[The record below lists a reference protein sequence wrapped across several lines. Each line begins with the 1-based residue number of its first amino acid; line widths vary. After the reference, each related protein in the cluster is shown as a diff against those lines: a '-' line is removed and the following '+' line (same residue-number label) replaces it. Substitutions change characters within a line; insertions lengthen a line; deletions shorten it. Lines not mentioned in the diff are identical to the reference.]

1 MTEAKWFK
9 FYKKCG
15 TFVYFYMYSYQ
26 VKNEKAKRI

>member
-15 TFVYFYMYSYQ
+15 TFVYFYIYSYQ